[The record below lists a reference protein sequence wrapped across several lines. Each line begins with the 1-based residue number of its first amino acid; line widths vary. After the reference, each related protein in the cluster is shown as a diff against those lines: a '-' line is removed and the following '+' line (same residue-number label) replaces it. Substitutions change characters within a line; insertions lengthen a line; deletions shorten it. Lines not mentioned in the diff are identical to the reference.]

1 MSLSAV
7 AMLLL
12 AFACLGSKLFSRYVT
27 YYGLQSI
34 ALSVACGIVAYHAH
48 SAPLWALATITFFVK
63 GLAIPIAT
71 RKLLL
76 ERLDLKRDV
85 ALSTGLSTS
94 LIIGALL
101 TAFAYLSVR
110 TQDLPHGPIASSVV
124 PLSTAIVFLGA
135 LVMVARR
142 HTVAQLIGW
151 LITENGVFLGAITL
165 VSTFP
170 FIVEAGIF
178 LDLVAAVL
186 IMVVFVSGIA
196 RRLAE
201 ATSVEL
207 RELRG

>member
-1 MSLSAV
+1 
-7 AMLLL
+7 MLLL

-110 TQDLPHGPIASSVV
+110 TQDFLTGPSLRRWCRYPPRSSFSA
-124 PLSTAIVFLGA
+124 PWS
-135 LVMVARR
+135 
-142 HTVAQLIGW
+142 W
-151 LITENGVFLGAITL
+151 W
-165 VSTFP
+165 
-170 FIVEAGIF
+170 
-178 LDLVAAVL
+178 LVATRSL
-186 IMVVFVSGIA
+186 N
-196 RRLAE
+196 
-201 ATSVEL
+201 
-207 RELRG
+207 